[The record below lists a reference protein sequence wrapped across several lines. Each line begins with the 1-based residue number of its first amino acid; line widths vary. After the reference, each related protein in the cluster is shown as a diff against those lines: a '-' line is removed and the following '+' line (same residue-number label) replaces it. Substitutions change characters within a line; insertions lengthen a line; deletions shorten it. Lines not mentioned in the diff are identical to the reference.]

1 MPGPRST
8 SRQACRHVSGVTAIS
23 QTGEIKQGKVK
34 CLAAG
39 HAAQPRHGRG
49 QTSAVWPPC
58 PLLRLDHTLSH
69 YFFLSS
75 CKHASSL
82 DLKLLSCFCKFIYHY
97 TLIAE
102 QKVSQCDAEPI
113 GSVAFFCAMSCGI
126 ETLWCQLLARNLS
139 IFVCNNMLFLYYAFI
154 INWQH
159 FQWFSYFLNNQ
170 ICVIGNGTS

>member
-1 MPGPRST
+1 MSGCRPCGSAPARPGTDLSSMATLP
-8 SRQACRHVSGVTAIS
+8 
-23 QTGEIKQGKVK
+23 
-34 CLAAG
+34 LAPARP
-39 HAAQPRHGRG
+39 HAL
-49 QTSAVWPPC
+49 
-58 PLLRLDHTLSH
+58 PLF
-69 YFFLSS
+69 FFLSS
-75 CKHASSL
+75 CKHTSSL

-97 TLIAE
+97 TPIAE
-102 QKVSQCDAEPI
+102 QKVSQCVAEPI
-113 GSVAFFCAMSCGI
+113 GSVAFFCTMSCGI